1 MNTIPFKSDRVRAA
15 IKGVLGT
22 TAAVPLLL
30 AALPVAA
37 QEQSTIQE
45 LRNQVEAL
53 EDRLDSM
60 EGGSDEDDGGES
72 GIMFGDTRIEIGG
85 YLKLD
90 VAYDFEEDQGA
101 TLGPYDVISQLGSEQ
116 PDDGHVGFT
125 TKQTRLTLTTT
136 TPTAMGDIG
145 GYIEMDMY
153 GDDFSFDGNV
163 EPRVRRAYI
172 TYGNWLFGRDW
183 TTFSDFNY
191 GTMLNFYGPQG
202 QIFVRQAQIRYT
214 FDLEENSSF
223 EVALEAPDNTS
234 MKGFDLDD
242 GDNQIVVPGGADGSS
257 QVAGNDPLPDLAARY
272 KKTIGDFNFQVA
284 GLARK
289 LSADVGGEDESTF
302 GWGLDVGGSYALPTG
317 TTLMA
322 TASGGDGVGRY
333 IYAPFGA
340 PAAFVNDSGD
350 LEAIERWGFIGT
362 ISQVLTPKLTTN
374 FVYGYAISDAPED
387 VSYSTDAFHDNSSSL
402 AVNLLYTP
410 VDPLT
415 FGVEFGRV
423 SYETQDSTDADANRV
438 QFSTIYNF

>member
-1 MNTIPFKSDRVRAA
+1 MNTIPFKSGRVRAA
-15 IKGVLGT
+15 VKGVLGT

-37 QEQSTIQE
+37 QEQDTLQQ

-53 EDRLDSM
+53 EARLDTM
-60 EGGSDEDDGGES
+60 AADSDEDDGG
-72 GIMFGDTRIEIGG
+72 IMLGETKIEIGG

-101 TLGPYDVISQLGSEQ
+101 TLGAYDVISQLGAEE

-191 GTMLNFYGPQG
+191 GAMLNFYGPEG

-214 FDLEENSSF
+214 FDLAQDSSF
-223 EVALEAPDNTS
+223 EVALEAPDSSST
-234 MKGFDLDD
+234 KGFALDD
-242 GDNQIVVPGGADGSS
+242 ENNEVVVPGGADGSS
-257 QVAGNDPLPDLAARY
+257 QIAGNDPLPDLAARY
-272 KKTIGDFNFQVA
+272 KKTIGNFNFQVA

-289 LSADVGGEDESTF
+289 ISADVGDGDESTF
-302 GWGLDVGGSYALPTG
+302 GWGLDVGGAYAFATG

-333 IYAPFGA
+333 VYAPLGA
-340 PAAFVNDSGD
+340 PAAYVTSSGD
-350 LEAIERWGFIGT
+350 LEALQRWGFIGT
-362 ISQVLTPKLTTN
+362 ISQVLTPKLVTN
-374 FVYGYAISDAPED
+374 FIYGYAISDAPED
-387 VSYSTDAFHDNSSSL
+387 VNYSTDAFHDSSSSL
-402 AVNLLYTP
+402 AVNMLYTP

-415 FGVEFGRV
+415 FGVEFNRV
-423 SYETQDSTDADANRV
+423 SYETQGGTDADANRV